1 MYLHEALDKIKEFS
15 MEEIIY
21 KDLFPTLKKFIII
34 EFKF

>member
-1 MYLHEALDKIKEFS
+1 MYLHEALGKIKELS

-21 KDLFPTLKKFIII
+21 KDLFPNLKKFIII